1 MTMSDRAI
9 TPAAARVPATTAAML
24 LALAML
30 AGCQTS
36 TGPTASMPAP
46 HERPLPSG
54 YTCCNLH
61 YENDWISDSNYGGLP
76 MIELGTPAQVKGYGR
91 YRVTTE
97 IGGRPMWLGLDY
109 GRDEPLE
116 KFAAKLIVPDDPKRK
131 LATYPPAVQRAIK
144 AGQLSVG
151 MTKEQVL
158 MAVGYPLTSET
169 SSLNLPVW
177 RYWLGSFDEY
187 QVAWDANDRAR
198 EIIGS
203 ATVLSRIVY
212 KP

>member
-1 MTMSDRAI
+1 
-9 TPAAARVPATTAAML
+9 ML
-24 LALAML
+24 FALALL

-36 TGPTASMPAP
+36 TGPTILASTPD
-46 HERPLPSG
+46 ERPLPSG

-61 YENDWISDSNYGGLP
+61 YEKDWISDSNYGGLP
-76 MIELGTPAQVKGYGR
+76 MIELGTPAKVKGYGR

-97 IGGRPMWLGLDY
+97 IDGRPMWLGLDY

-116 KFAAKLIVPDDPKRK
+116 RFAAKLIVPDDPKRK
-131 LATYPPAVQRAIK
+131 LAAYPAAVQRAIK

-151 MTKEQVL
+151 MTKEQVI
-158 MAVGYPLTSET
+158 MSVGYPLTSET
-169 SSLNLPVW
+169 SSLNLPIW

-187 QVAWDANDRAR
+187 QVAWDANDRVR